1 MMFFSKNG
9 WFKKKQVR
17 WKQSGWEFVGEDKL
31 FHFRI
36 FVGQLG
42 GNKKNLAWHSVH
54 KLSQATSLMKT

>member
-1 MMFFSKNG
+1 MMVFSKNG
-9 WFKKKQVR
+9 WFKKIAC

-42 GNKKNLAWHSVH
+42 GNKKTAGLQ
-54 KLSQATSLMKT
+54 KFSQATSLMKT